1 MTEQKKKVSIGVF
14 HVLKSIMD
22 NKAQTL
28 QNDVLAGDAAEHE
41 HQLMHEHIAHLQ
53 RYASRNYSSD
63 PAEAREAEDLIESY
77 EYQMKGIGKKIERGN
92 IARKQLPIIKDFN
105 TTYYDVC
112 DIATTAQRIKD
123 LMARRN
129 TLEMRLASVE
139 KNIES
144 CEISA
149 MPDTY
154 RTNVTE
160 QAQSDLERY
169 NAEYA
174 RLTQDLQNVNRE
186 LAYLRTK

>member
-22 NKAQTL
+22 NKARTL

-41 HQLMHEHIAHLQ
+41 HQLMQEHIAHLQ

-123 LMARRN
+123 LLARRN
-129 TLEMRLASVE
+129 TLEMRLSSVE

-144 CEISA
+144 CEITA
-149 MPDTY
+149 TPHTY
-154 RTNVTE
+154 GANVTE
-160 QAQSDLERY
+160 QAQCDLERY
-169 NAEYA
+169 NVEYA
-174 RLTQDLQNVNRE
+174 KLTQDLQNVNRE